1 MIPVVCLAYFPN
13 VFYCSWILNQTKIL
27 FVEDTHFQ
35 KQTFRNRTEI
45 HGANG
50 RLKLTIPV
58 EHNKTQ
64 WHQKEH
70 EVCVSNDMNW
80 QKHHWKSICNA
91 YRSSPYF
98 EYYEPDLAPFF
109 EKKVNRLMTFN
120 LDVLLKIMDL
130 IYAPLNYKLV
140 KWSAKAHLRMDTLVN
155 AKKDYLFQNVPY
167 TQVFESKNGFLR
179 NLSILDVVFNL
190 GPDSV
195 AYLKTQKVI
204 SS

>member
-1 MIPVVCLAYFPN
+1 
-13 VFYCSWILNQTKIL
+13 LNQTKIL

-70 EVCVSNDMNW
+70 EVCVANDMNW

-130 IYAPLNYKLV
+130 IDAPLNYKLV
-140 KWSAKAHLRMDTLVN
+140 KWNAKAHLRMDTLVN

>member
-1 MIPVVCLAYFPN
+1 
-13 VFYCSWILNQTKIL
+13 LNQTKIL

-130 IYAPLNYKLV
+130 IDAPLNYKLV
-140 KWSAKAHLRMDTLVN
+140 KWNAKAHLRMDTLVN